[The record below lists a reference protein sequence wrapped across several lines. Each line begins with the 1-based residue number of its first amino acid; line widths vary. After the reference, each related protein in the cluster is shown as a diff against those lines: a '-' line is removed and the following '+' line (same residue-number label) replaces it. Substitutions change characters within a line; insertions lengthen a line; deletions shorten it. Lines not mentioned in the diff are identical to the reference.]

1 MKDAN
6 NRFKVPCQF
15 FGVNDSYKTGKSLW
29 GNLVGSTKLIM
40 KEWPLTFKADVSSAS
55 PLSERGANA

>member
-1 MKDAN
+1 MIL
-6 NRFKVPCQF
+6 
-15 FGVNDSYKTGKSLW
+15 KTGKSLW